1 MPEELARWCM
11 EDIEEAKKALAKKR
25 CSYIKKLSLYS
36 VEEYAL
42 EYCECDTDGEFISGS
57 DYDLAEEQPN
67 EYLWQKGAI
76 QLC

>member
-1 MPEELARWCM
+1 M

-42 EYCECDTDGEFISGS
+42 EYCECDTDGSLSPEVTMT
-57 DYDLAEEQPN
+57 
-67 EYLWQKGAI
+67 WQKNSQTNFCGRGE
-76 QLC
+76 LYSYVDGKC